1 MIHDIQF
8 FPLFIIVFIAALA
21 PIAASRIR
29 FIHIPAVILEILAGI
44 VIGKSGLNLIP
55 RASYLEFLYLSGF
68 VMLMFLSGLEID
80 VHYTYAS
87 FARKKESLVSYLKN
101 PLLSGIFIFIGTFS
115 INLLFA
121 YFVSRYLYNI
131 NFWFLAFS
139 ISTTSVGIVIPTL
152 KERNL
157 LSGSY
162 GQSIVMSALVAD
174 FITIFLINIISKM
187 SAKGWGW
194 EVLIILILFLIPY
207 PMYLIA
213 KAIFPNKLLKTISYQ
228 LSHASTQIKVRSTIA
243 FILFLVVVSEFIGAE
258 IILGAFVAGVVLSPL
273 VDKDKSA
280 LIMKLDAIGYG
291 FFIPIFFIMVG
302 VNFDLISL
310 INMEKSWLL
319 LIGLL
324 VVAFLSK
331 LVPAMLF
338 IPVFG
343 FKKALAAG
351 SLLIA
356 KLSLIIAAAEI
367 GLRLNILTPGIASAL
382 ITLSIVACLI
392 APILF
397 SKFNPPDEEITDEK
411 TIIVGGGKIGRHL
424 GYRLK
429 MHGRNSIIID
439 NSPKSIQKT
448 RDMGLPAILGDGRDP
463 EIYKTIRL
471 NKHDY
476 VVAVTGNDKT
486 NIEVCQQLKL
496 YYGHDRLIARDNNP
510 ANDMLFRQMGVTPMN
525 YVMAAAITLENLVL
539 RPKTYHLI
547 KESLQPFEVCE
558 VTLTNP
564 NIDMVPI
571 KAIPLHKD
579 GFLVL
584 IRRGSR
590 QQIPH
595 GDFILKKGDIVTIFG
610 TTEAIIEITK
620 LLEGD
625 GKKGS
630 F

>member
-8 FPLFIIVFIAALA
+8 FPLFIIVFIAVLA
-21 PIAASRIR
+21 PIAASRIQ

-44 VIGKSGLNLIP
+44 VIGKTGLNLIP

-80 VHYTYAS
+80 VHHTYAS
-87 FARKKESLVSYLKN
+87 LPRKKISVVSYLKN
-101 PLLSGIFIFIGTFS
+101 PLLSGILIFIATLS

-121 YFVSRYLYNI
+121 YFVSLYLDNI
-131 NFWFLAFS
+131 NIWFLAFS

-157 LSGSY
+157 LSGSF

-174 FITIFLINIISKM
+174 FVTIFLINIISRM
-187 SAKGWGW
+187 SVKGSGW
-194 EVLIILILFLIPY
+194 ETLVILILFVIPY

-213 KAIFPNKLLKTISYQ
+213 KAVLPNKLLKMISYQ

-243 FILFLVVVSEFIGAE
+243 FILFLVVFSERIGAE
-258 IILGAFVAGVVLSPL
+258 IILGAFIAGVVLSPL
-273 VDKDKSA
+273 VDKDKST
-280 LIMKLDAIGYG
+280 LIIKLDAIGYG

-302 VNFDLISL
+302 VNFDLVSL
-310 INMEKSWLL
+310 LNMEKSWLL
-319 LIGLL
+319 LTGLL

-331 LVPAMLF
+331 IVPAMLL

-351 SLLIA
+351 SILTA

-367 GLRLNILTPGIASAL
+367 GLRLNILTPAIASAL
-382 ITLSIVACLI
+382 IALSIAACLI

-397 SKFNPPDEEITDEK
+397 SRFYPPYEEAADEK

-439 NSPKSIQKT
+439 NSPKSVQKT
-448 RDMGLPAILGDGRDP
+448 RDMGLTAILGDGRDP
-463 EIYKTIRL
+463 EIYKTVKL
-471 NKHDY
+471 NKRDY

-486 NIEVCQQLKL
+486 NMEVCQQLKL
-496 YYGHDRLIARDNNP
+496 YYSHDRLIARDNNP
-510 ANDMLFRQMGVTPMN
+510 ANDMVLRQMGVTPMN

-547 KESLQPFEVCE
+547 KESLQPFEVSD
-558 VTLTNP
+558 VTLANHDF
-564 NIDMVPI
+564 DMIPI
-571 KAIPLHKD
+571 KDIPLHKD

-590 QQIPH
+590 QEIPH
-595 GDFILKKGDIVTIFG
+595 GDFILRKGDLITIFG

-620 LLEGD
+620 LLEGN
-625 GKKGS
+625 GKKDS